1 MKCLSSLYEK
11 PVLFAIAAVAVLSIG
26 TLVTTFIPLFLPSTQ
41 PVSPLVKP
49 YTAIETEGRDIYIRE
64 GCNNCHT
71 QTVRPLRTE
80 VARYGDY
87 SKPVESAWD
96 RPFLWGSRRTG
107 PDLARAGGKYPDA
120 WHYRHMANPQSMF
133 GRSNMPAY
141 AWLATEKLDTSRTAR
156 KVRILG
162 YGYDAAEVARQLA
175 AFRLAVTAAGYPS
188 AQVRAQVTPAAL
200 HGEITELD
208 ALVAYLQKL
217 GRDLK
222 TAQNTVAGTSPLG
235 TAGSRNPFA
244 GNRAAEEEGGRIFQ
258 ENCRGCHG
266 EHGEGGFGPKLATS
280 RRKFGGSDAD
290 LFASVAGGRPGGM
303 PSFLPQLGKDRVWKA
318 IAHVRRLEKGER

>member
-1 MKCLSSLYEK
+1 MRFDSLYER
-11 PVLFAIAAVAVLSIG
+11 PVLFALAAVVVISVG

-41 PVSPLVKP
+41 PVSPQFKP
-49 YTAIETEGRDIYIRE
+49 YTAVETEGRDIYIRE

-71 QTVRPLRTE
+71 QTVRPLRAE

-87 SKPVESAWD
+87 SKAEESAWD

-133 GRSNMPAY
+133 EKSNMPAY
-141 AWLATEKLDTSRTAR
+141 PWLAKAKLDASLAAR
-156 KVRILG
+156 KVKTLG

-175 AFRLAVTAAGYPS
+175 AFRQTVTAPAYPS
-188 AQVRAQVTPAAL
+188 AQVRSQVTPEAL
-200 HGEITELD
+200 RGEITELD

-222 TAQNTVAGTSPLG
+222 EAKGAAATPATAEAAESKNPYAGD
-235 TAGSRNPFA
+235 
-244 GNRAAEEEGGRIFQ
+244 RAAEEEGEKIFEQNGRS
-258 ENCRGCHG
+258 CHG
-266 EHGEGGFGPKLATS
+266 EHGGGGFGPKLATT
-280 RRKFGGSDAD
+280 RHKFGNSDAD
-290 LFASVAGGRPGGM
+290 LFATVAGGRPGGM
-303 PSFLPQLGKDRVWKA
+303 PAFLPQLGKDRVWKA
-318 IAHVRRLEKGER
+318 IAYIRHLEREGR

>member
-1 MKCLSSLYEK
+1 MNFNSLYEK
-11 PVLFAIAAVAVLSIG
+11 PVLLAVAAVAVISVG

-41 PVSPLVKP
+41 PVSPLIKP

-71 QTVRPLRTE
+71 QTVRPMRTE

-87 SKPVESAWD
+87 SKPEESAWD

-107 PDLARAGGKYPDA
+107 PDLARVGGKYPDS
-120 WHYRHMANPQSMF
+120 WHYRHMSNPRSMF
-133 GRSNMPAY
+133 PTTNMPSYPWIAR
-141 AWLATEKLDTSRTAR
+141 TKLDTSLTAR
-156 KVRILG
+156 KVKTLG
-162 YGYDAAEVARQLA
+162 FGYDDAEVVRQLA
-175 AFRLAVTAAGYPS
+175 AFRTTVTAPAYPS
-188 AQVRAQVTPAAL
+188 AQVRSQATPVAL
-200 HGEITELD
+200 QGEVTELD

-222 TAQNTVAGTSPLG
+222 AAQKTAVGSAVAEAAETK
-235 TAGSRNPFA
+235 NPF
-244 GNRAAEEEGGRIFQ
+244 GGSRAAEEEGEKIFK
-258 ENCRGCHG
+258 ENCRTCHG
-266 EHGEGGFGPKLATS
+266 EKGAGGFGPKLATTVH
-280 RRKFGGSDAD
+280 KFGGSDAE

-318 IAHVRRLEKGER
+318 VAYIRHLEKEGR